1 MSQAFKSM
9 PCPSNREVKSED
21 TLPETTV
28 KSISGKEPSNS
39 ILETPKADAII
50 ARVLG
55 V

>member
-9 PCPSNREVKSED
+9 PRPSNREVKSED

-39 ILETPKADAII
+39 ILEADAII
-50 ARVLG
+50 TRVLG